1 MMVQKS
7 KKAFSM
13 VTAIFVII
21 IMASITSLIMNVTGK
36 TVKATTQQYQDEQ
49 ARLLARSYTELG
61 IMYALYYDRNALG
74 DCLETINDTFKNYT
88 ILVELHY
95 IGNST
100 VLNGCTRT
108 LDPVVGTQGTWTA
121 NSSGFEKSLSLM
133 IDTYISYS
141 DPDDLLNRP
150 ITYHRRTL
158 QKL

>member
-1 MMVQKS
+1 MIISKN

-21 IMASITSLIMNVTGK
+21 IMASITALIMNVTGK

-61 IMYALYYDRNALG
+61 IMYALYYDRTSTP
-74 DCLETINDTFKNYT
+74 DCLETITDSFKGYD
-88 ILVELHY
+88 IRVEFHY

-100 VLNGCTRT
+100 ILNGCGRT
-108 LDPVVGTQGTWTA
+108 LAKVAPTDGTWT
-121 NSSGFEKSLSLM
+121 SSSTGFEKTLSLVL
-133 IDTYISYS
+133 DTYISYS
-141 DPDDLLNRP
+141 DLDDSLNRP
-150 ITYHRRTL
+150 ITYHRRSI

>member
-100 VLNGCTRT
+100 VLTRI
-108 LDPVVGTQGTWTA
+108 LVWMKKG
-121 NSSGFEKSLSLM
+121 
-133 IDTYISYS
+133 
-141 DPDDLLNRP
+141 
-150 ITYHRRTL
+150 RT
-158 QKL
+158 